1 MPESPR
7 TQNLYVETVRLASK
21 PRVKKIIMRD
31 QMKTQSML
39 YSKKK
44 KNKNKVREA
53 HEWEKK

>member
-7 TQNLYVETVRLASK
+7 TQNLYVETVRLVSK

-31 QMKTQSML
+31 QMQTQSML

-44 KNKNKVREA
+44 TT
-53 HEWEKK
+53 KKKQSERST